1 MKIFT
6 VFLKWSVYS
15 VNILYVS
22 NISITVNA
30 FLVPHIEM
38 LINQGHSV
46 DVACK
51 IVQEVDHP
59 WVTLAVRFMSYPLV
73 GKWRRMISRG

>member
-59 WVTLAVRFMSYPLV
+59 
-73 GKWRRMISRG
+73 

>member
-1 MKIFT
+1 M
-6 VFLKWSVYS
+6 
-15 VNILYVS
+15 NILYVS

-59 WVTLAVRFMSYPLV
+59 
-73 GKWRRMISRG
+73 